1 MLQYAGDSILA
12 VFGADEARED
22 DAERAVRC
30 GLALLELGKALGA
43 EVRAAHGHD
52 GFNVRVGVHTG
63 GVLLGGGVDADGS
76 IRGIAVNIAARMEQT
91 APAGALRISHDA
103 YAQVRGLF
111 EVERQEPLAVKG
123 VDEPIQSYLVLRAKA
138 RSFRLGSRGIEG
150 VATRMIGRDAELEAL
165 QDAFKRLFIDRSLA
179 AVTVVADAGIGKS
192 RLLYEFAAWSDARP
206 ESFFLFRGR
215 ATPQTQGQPFGLLR
229 DIIAW
234 RFQIADDDS
243 IETARRKMEQGIV
256 PLFLDDDGP
265 DLAEGHAHLLG
276 HLIGIEW
283 RESRHVKGILD
294 DPKQIRNRAFHAAA
308 QLFRRIGR
316 ADGSPVVLQLEDL
329 HWADNESL
337 DFLAY
342 LAEIDRDV
350 PLLMLACCRPTLF
363 ERRAS
368 WCAER
373 VHRRI
378 DLQPLGKDMS
388 RLLVSE
394 LLKKLPEVPA
404 ALRELVTG
412 GAEGNPFYMEELVKM
427 LIDQGAIET
436 GEVWKV
442 NAERLLL
449 TKVPPTLTG
458 VLQARLDGL
467 PAPERLTLQ
476 QASVIGP
483 VFWDRALI
491 ALDTKAHETLAGAG
505 APRARAAARGLEQ
518 RRPARVRLQAPDPA
532 PGDLRDRAQAHAARA
547 ARQAGALAGGPD
559 RAAGQ

>member
-1 MLQYAGDSILA
+1 
-12 VFGADEARED
+12 
-22 DAERAVRC
+22 
-30 GLALLELGKALGA
+30 
-43 EVRAAHGHD
+43 
-52 GFNVRVGVHTG
+52 
-63 GVLLGGGVDADGS
+63 
-76 IRGIAVNIAARMEQT
+76 
-91 APAGALRISHDA
+91 
-103 YAQVRGLF
+103 
-111 EVERQEPLAVKG
+111 
-123 VDEPIQSYLVLRAKA
+123 
-138 RSFRLGSRGIEG
+138 
-150 VATRMIGRDAELEAL
+150 MIGRDAELEAL
-165 QDAFKRLFIDRSLA
+165 QDAFKRLFIDRNLA

-283 RESRHVKGILD
+283 HESRHVKGILD

-308 QLFRRIGR
+308 QLFRRIGS

-342 LAEIDRDV
+342 LAEVDRDV

-394 LLKKLPEVPA
+394 LLKKLPEVPV

-491 ALDTKAHETLAGAG
+491 ALDTQGQRYAAGAG
-505 APRARAAARGLEQ
+505 APRTRTAPRGLEQ

-532 PGDLRDRAQAHAARA
+532 PGDLRDRAQAHQARA
-547 ARQAGALAGGPD
+547 AWQAGALAGGPD

>member
-1 MLQYAGDSILA
+1 VGRLSSRTHAGKVLQYAGDNILA

-43 EVRAAHGHD
+43 EVRAVYGHD
-52 GFNVRVGVHTG
+52 AFNVRVGVHTG

-91 APAGALRISHDA
+91 APAGALRISHDT
-103 YAQVRGLF
+103 YAHVRGLF
-111 EVERQEPLAVKG
+111 EVERQEPLAIKG
-123 VDEPIQSYLVLRAKA
+123 VDEPVRSYLVLRAKA

-150 VATRMIGRDAELEAL
+150 VATRMIGRDAELEVL
-165 QDAFKRLFIDRSLA
+165 QDAFKRLFVDRNLA
-179 AVTVVADAGIGKS
+179 AVTIVADAGIGKS

-206 ESFFLFRGR
+206 ESFVLFRGR
-215 ATPQTQGQPFGLLR
+215 ATPQMQGQPFGLLR
-229 DIIAW
+229 DIIAG

-243 IETARRKMEQGIV
+243 IETARRKMELGIV

-283 RESRHVKGILD
+283 HESRHVKGIVD
-294 DPKQIRNRAFHAAA
+294 DPKQIRNRAFHAAS
-308 QLFRRIGR
+308 QLFRRIG
-316 ADGSPVVLQLEDL
+316 ASDGSPVVLQLEDL
-329 HWADNESL
+329 QWADSESL

-342 LAEIDRDV
+342 LAEIDRDA
-350 PLLMLACCRPTLF
+350 PLLMLSCCRPTLF

-368 WCAER
+368 WCAAR
-373 VHRRI
+373 IHRRI
-378 DLQPLGKDMS
+378 DLHPLGKDMS

-412 GAEGNPFYMEELVKM
+412 GAEGNPFYMEELIRM

-436 GEVWKV
+436 GAVWKV

-449 TKVPPTLTG
+449 TRIPPTLTG
-458 VLQARLDGL
+458 VLQARLDSL

-491 ALDTKAHETLAGAG
+491 ALDTKAHDTLPA
-505 APRARAAARGLEQ
+505 LV
-518 RRPARVRLQAPDPA
+518 RRELALPARTRTTTTCASTPSST
-532 PGDLRDRAQAHAARA
+532 RSCTR
-547 ARQAGALAGGPD
+547 
-559 RAAGQ
+559 